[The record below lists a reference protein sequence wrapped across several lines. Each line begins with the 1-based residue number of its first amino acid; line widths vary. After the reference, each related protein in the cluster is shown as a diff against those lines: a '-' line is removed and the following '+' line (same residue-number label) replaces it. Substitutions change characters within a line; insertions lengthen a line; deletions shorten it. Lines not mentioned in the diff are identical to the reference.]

1 MKNMRVLGP
10 ASLLAAIVAQAN
22 AFAVSRKT
30 ISPAFTR
37 SSHVHHAASQLE
49 QLASMTV
56 LLDDFNSKIL
66 SILFVAGLS
75 C

>member
-1 MKNMRVLGP
+1 MRVLRP

-22 AFAVSRKT
+22 AFAVSR
-30 ISPAFTR
+30 IIFSPAFTR
-37 SSHVHHAASQLE
+37 SSHVLHAASQLE

-56 LLDDFNSKIL
+56 GLDDFNSKIL